1 MRNQTKLHL
10 EALQQTMQRLN
21 LWQAM
26 PPAQEAFLSQE
37 PFSLDTMAPEE
48 WLQWV
53 FIPRMHALLESGAP
67 LPNQIAISPYIEEA
81 LKEFDDLAALLAPL
95 VALEELLQ
103 NQ

>member
-1 MRNQTKLHL
+1 MRNQTKIYL
-10 EALQQTMQRLN
+10 EQLRQTMQRLN
-21 LWQAM
+21 LWQAV

-53 FIPRMHALLESGAP
+53 FIPRMQALLESGTP

-81 LKEFDDLAALLAPL
+81 LKEFDELTALLAPL

>member
-1 MRNQTKLHL
+1 MRNQTKIHL
-10 EALQQTMQRLN
+10 EQLRQTMQRLN
-21 LWQAM
+21 LWQAV

-53 FIPRMHALLESGAP
+53 FIPRMQALLESGAP

-81 LKEFDDLAALLAPL
+81 LKEFDELTALLAPL